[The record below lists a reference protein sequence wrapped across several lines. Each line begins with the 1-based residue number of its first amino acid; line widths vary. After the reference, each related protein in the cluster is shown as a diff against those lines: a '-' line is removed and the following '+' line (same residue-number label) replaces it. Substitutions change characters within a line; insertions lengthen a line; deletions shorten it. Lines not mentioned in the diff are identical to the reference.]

1 MWVFLFECGTEMD
14 IFISRQ
20 KVLTNY
26 GQRKPEELF

>member
-1 MWVFLFECGTEMD
+1 MLVFFFKCGTEMD
-14 IFISRQ
+14 MFIFRQ